1 MVEECIVS
9 LTGDPITYGHR
20 DIIKRAKAIF
30 KFVHILIPEMSSKKG
45 ALLSYEDRKAAIEQ
59 DLWSD
64 GVFNGV
70 DFLVEPIH
78 PGEALVDAA
87 RRYPGCNVVVRGL
100 RNEQDLIYE
109 MDMGSVNRMLNPDIE
124 TLYLPCKPELSFVSS
139 SMVRELV
146 HLGKYETAEAF
157 TSVNTMKLM
166 KRACTKVVALT
177 GRIACGKST
186 VREVFKEHGWHVVDA
201 DQINKERI
209 LGFPKYV
216 EEIAAALM
224 PYGKVNVQDPAKSI
238 ASIVFSNSEA
248 LHKLEAMSFPMIHS
262 MIKDICCNWRE
273 AASKK
278 ILVEVPLLFEDR
290 AKQFNDFFDVSICI
304 ESPAE
309 VCIKRMVENRGMT
322 HDEAVARLKSQMPAE
337 AKAEMA
343 DYAIH
348 NGADT
353 SLLELRTKVSEIVE
367 EIERKQK

>member
-30 KFVHILIPEMSSKKG
+30 KFVHILIPETSSKKD

-64 GVFNGV
+64 GVFNGI

-109 MDMGSVNRMLNPDIE
+109 MDMGAVNRMLNPDIE

-146 HLGKYETAEAF
+146 HLGKYATAEAF
-157 TSVNTMKLM
+157 TSVSTMKLM

-177 GRIACGKST
+177 GGIACGKST
-186 VREVFKEHGWHVVDA
+186 VRGVFEEHGWHVVDA
-201 DQINKERI
+201 DQLNKERI

-216 EEIAAALM
+216 EEIAAALA

-238 ASIVFSNSEA
+238 ASIVFSNDEA

-273 AASKK
+273 DSSKK
-278 ILVEVPLLFEDR
+278 LLVEVPLLFEDR
-290 AKQFNDFFDVSICI
+290 AKQFNDFFDMSVCV

-337 AKAEMA
+337 AKADMA

-353 SLLELRTKVSEIVE
+353 SLLELRAKASEIVE

>member
-30 KFVHILIPEMSSKKG
+30 KFVHILIPETSLKKG

-64 GVFNGV
+64 GVFNGI

-87 RRYPGCNVVVRGL
+87 RRYPGCNVIVRGL

-109 MDMGSVNRMLNPDIE
+109 MDMGAVNRMLNQDIE

-146 HLGKYETAEAF
+146 HLGKYATAEAF
-157 TSVNTMKLM
+157 TSINTMKLM

-177 GRIACGKST
+177 GGIACGKST
-186 VREVFKEHGWHVVDA
+186 VREVFKERGWAVLDA
-201 DQINKERI
+201 DEINRECILKVRSTIKLIAKELAEYGEI
-209 LGFPKYV
+209 NV
-216 EEIAAALM
+216 E
-224 PYGKVNVQDPAKSI
+224 DPAKDI
-238 ASIVFSNSEA
+238 AKIVFNNREA
-248 LHKLEAMSFPMIHS
+248 LGKLEAISFPVINS
-262 MIKDICCNWRE
+262 YINSFIEDWRICP
-273 AASKK
+273 AKK
-278 ILVEVPLLFEDR
+278 IVVEVPLLFENR
-290 AKQFNDFFDVSICI
+290 AAKFTDFFDTSVCI

-309 VCIKRMVENRGMT
+309 VCIKRMVENRGMK
-322 HDEAVARLKSQMPAE
+322 HDDAVARLKSQMPTE
-337 AKAEMA
+337 AKADMV
-343 DYAIH
+343 DYVIY

-353 SLLELRTKVSEIVE
+353 SLFELRTKAAEIVE
-367 EIERKQK
+367 EIESK